1 MTETQRNF
9 IILAVIVVVV
19 MTFTQ
24 AQIAVGLLMLLLNIV
39 FTVLIGLA
47 LWQWYRRRESTITS
61 MDLTPRL
68 VLQLSIIGLYAVF
81 VTATVYPR
89 WGMTGGLG
97 TVAFFLLIALA
108 GLGWYWAWNQ
118 KKSLW

>member
-1 MTETQRNF
+1 VTETQRNF

-24 AQIAVGLLMLLLNIV
+24 AQVAVGLLSRLLSIV
-39 FTVLIGLA
+39 FTVFIGLA
-47 LWQWYRRRESTITS
+47 LWQWYRRRESTINSLDGTAR
-61 MDLTPRL
+61 T

-81 VTATVYPR
+81 VTATVYPQ
-89 WGMTGGLG
+89 WGMNGGLG
-97 TVAFFLLIALA
+97 TVAFFMLIALC

-118 KKSLW
+118 KRSLW